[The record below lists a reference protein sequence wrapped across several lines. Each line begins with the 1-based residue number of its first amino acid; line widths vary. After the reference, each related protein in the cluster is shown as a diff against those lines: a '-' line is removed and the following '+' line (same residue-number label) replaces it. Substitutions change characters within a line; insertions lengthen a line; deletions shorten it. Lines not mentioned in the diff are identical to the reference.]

1 VADKPNIVFIM
12 SDDLGSPLSFIGTKG
27 VNTPNTDGV
36 AREGMFFSRY
46 YATAPTCA
54 PSRTAIFTGMY
65 PTELNAQHHHSEPDF
80 PDYVKHLAEH
90 LRQDAGYYTANVT
103 KTPQKYPFITYGKRD
118 YCWSR
123 QHDPSLFYDG
133 DDYEQLKNHQ
143 PFYAEFQIFEPHV
156 PHHSLQRY
164 AAEGLGV
171 DPGGVELPPYY
182 PDTPETRDI
191 WARYLCAVQVFD
203 AKVGMVVEMLQNDG
217 LLDDTIVVVFTDHGR
232 DMVRAKCSLYDAGIH
247 VPLAIQIPEKYRPV
261 GYQPGAVSDQL
272 ISGIDILPTMLS
284 LAGIEPPPFLPG
296 APFLG
301 DNAKERPLAY
311 AHRDRV
317 LTHIDRMRAVTDGRY
332 HYIRNY
338 MPQQPSIPLPLLRV
352 DLEFATDEMVLEML
366 RLRAEGKLTPE
377 QEEVLAEVRPGEQL
391 FDNETDPHQL
401 KNLAEDPELLPVL
414 RRMRTALQLWIAQTQ
429 DKGFL
434 SEPAEAAQKGAGVVP
449 LWQQITK
456 GRYNVED
463 YGVYDLPAD
472 PQFAVMFQ

>member
-1 VADKPNIVFIM
+1 MPDKPNIVFIM
-12 SDDLGSPLSFIGTKG
+12 SDDLGSASSFTGTQG
-27 VNTPNTDGV
+27 VNTPHFDRV
-36 AREGMFFSRY
+36 AREGMFYSRC

-90 LRQDAGYYTANVT
+90 LRAGAGYYTANVV
-103 KTPQKYPFITYGKRD
+103 KTPDKYPFITIGKRD

-123 QHDPSLFYDG
+123 QHDPSIYDG
-133 DDYEQLKNHQ
+133 DDYAELSTHQ
-143 PFYAEFQIFEPHV
+143 PFFAEFQIFEPHV

-171 DPGGVELPPYY
+171 DPEQVELPPYY
-182 PDTPETRDI
+182 PDTTETRRI

-203 AKVGMVVEMLQNDG
+203 AKVGMVLDMLEGDG
-217 LLDDTIVVVFTDHGR
+217 LLDDTIVVVLTDHGR
-232 DMVRAKCSLYDAGIH
+232 DMPRAKCSLYDAGIH
-247 VPLAIQIPEKYRPV
+247 VPLAIRIPAKYRPAD
-261 GYQPGAVSDQL
+261 YAPGTISDRL
-272 ISGIDILPTMLS
+272 ISGVDIAPTMLS
-284 LAGIEPPPFLPG
+284 LAGIDPPPFLAG

-301 DNAKERPLAY
+301 SRAQVRPLAF

-338 MPQQPSIPLPLLRV
+338 MPNQPAIPAAVLRT
-352 DLEFATDEMVLEML
+352 DLEVMTDDMALEML
-366 RLRAEGKLTPE
+366 RLRAEGQLTPE
-377 QEEVLAEVRPGEQL
+377 QEDVLAEVRPDEQL
-391 FDNETDPHQL
+391 FDNESDPHQL
-401 KNLAEDPELLPVL
+401 HNLADDPQYLPIL

-434 SEPAEAAQKGAGVVP
+434 PEPAEAAQKGAWAVP
-449 LWQQITK
+449 LWQQVTK
-456 GRYNVED
+456 GEYDVED
-463 YGVYDLPAD
+463 YGVYDLPAS
-472 PQFAVMFQ
+472 PEFAQMFQ